1 MKSIVCLILLAFS
14 FAAFA
19 IPCDC
24 EVRVYG
30 PMTGSEKMESYQLK
44 LYELE
49 DYSTYSIKNQ
59 RTCRKLCEQEF
70 EEKLPVSK
78 LKEELLKYTE
88 TLVQERAVGFNCT
101 GLTTLKYP
109 VRVKASLGEMGLGNV
124 SDTIQ
129 VINYE
134 KPCF

>member
-1 MKSIVCLILLAFS
+1 MKSIVSLILLTFS
-14 FAAFA
+14 LSVFS

-44 LYELE
+44 LYELD

-59 RTCRKLCEQEF
+59 RACRSLCEKEF
-70 EEKLPVSK
+70 EENMPVAK

-88 TLVQERAVGFNCT
+88 TLIQERSVGYNCT